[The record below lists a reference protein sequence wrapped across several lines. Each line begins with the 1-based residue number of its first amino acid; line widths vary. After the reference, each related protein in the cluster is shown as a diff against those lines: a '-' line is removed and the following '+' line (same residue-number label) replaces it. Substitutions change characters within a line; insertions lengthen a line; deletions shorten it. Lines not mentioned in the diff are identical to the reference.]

1 MRIFKVLYETN
12 LRAKP
17 RRFSFDDED
26 LRLVVARDAEA
37 AIAKVKA
44 REGRNK
50 PWKEEV
56 EDDSGELVKVEYT
69 QRLRIISVMPET
81 DSEIDY

>member
-12 LRAKP
+12 LKAKP
-17 RRFSFDDED
+17 RQFSFDDED
-26 LRLVVARDAEA
+26 VRLVVARDAEA

-50 PWKEEV
+50 PWKDDV
-56 EDDSGELVKVEYT
+56 EDENGELVEVEYT
-69 QRLRIISVMPET
+69 QKLRIVSVTPET